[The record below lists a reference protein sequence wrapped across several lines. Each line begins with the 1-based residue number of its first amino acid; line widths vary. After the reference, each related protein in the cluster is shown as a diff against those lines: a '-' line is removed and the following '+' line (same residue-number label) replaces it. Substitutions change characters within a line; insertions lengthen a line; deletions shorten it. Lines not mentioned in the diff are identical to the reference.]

1 MKRTKTASRRLLEN
15 GRGRINETCIPS
27 ASGRTINLVDLV
39 MLSNGRDMGSWMDL
53 AAPG

>member
-1 MKRTKTASRRLLEN
+1 MRLVSLQRR
-15 GRGRINETCIPS
+15 
-27 ASGRTINLVDLV
+27 GRTINLVDLV